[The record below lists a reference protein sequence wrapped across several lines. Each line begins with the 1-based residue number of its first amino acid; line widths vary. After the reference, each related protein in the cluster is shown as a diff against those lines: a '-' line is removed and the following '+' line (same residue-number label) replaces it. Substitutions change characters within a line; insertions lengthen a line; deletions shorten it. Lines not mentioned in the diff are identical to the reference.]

1 MKTVTMEDLLCWAF
15 VHELPKGGGVDGLA
29 NANSAWRMIEASSWG
44 KVTAFAEL
52 MTMVDSGPGD
62 ASNFLIEQG
71 EPHEDAVTVGRAVA
85 ALGALDVV
93 LPEGWNPLGDWP
105 ATDAV
110 FVGVAAE
117 AIARTADRYVRLGQA
132 RHGRGIVNL
141 VVGTAVLGREP
152 RWDAEPPK
160 VQMVDRAGQPA
171 WFMKR
176 IVRDE
181 FGLSHEVEVDGR
193 DPVKRRPKPGAYR
206 KYRFSDD
213 PAGDI
218 LSRLDHQIWVAAL
231 ASLEEALCDQLV
243 GHRLV
248 RVTRSATPWL
258 DRDMAGIAL
267 VDMKKDSPSR

>member
-1 MKTVTMEDLLCWAF
+1 MKTVTMEELLSWSF

-44 KVTAFAEL
+44 KVLGFAEL
-52 MTMVDSGPGD
+52 LTLVDCGHGD

-85 ALGALDVV
+85 ALGACDVAI
-93 LPEGWNPLGDWP
+93 PDGWNPFGDWP
-105 ATDAV
+105 ATDDV
-110 FVGVAAE
+110 FVGVTAQAVATTVARYRKLGAA
-117 AIARTADRYVRLGQA
+117 RR
-132 RHGRGIVNL
+132 GRGIVNL

-152 RWDAEPPK
+152 KWEAEPPK
-160 VQMVDRAGQPA
+160 VQMVERDGKPA
-171 WFMKR
+171 WFVKR
-176 IVRDE
+176 AVRDE
-181 FGLSHEVEVDGR
+181 FGITHEIEVDGYNGR
-193 DPVKRRPKPGAYR
+193 THRAQPGAYR

-231 ASLEEALCDQLV
+231 ARLERTLVDQLV

-248 RVTRSATPWL
+248 HGSRSATPWL
-258 DRDMAGIAL
+258 ERDMAGVML
-267 VDMKKDSPSR
+267 VGP